1 MTRRMSVQDS
11 NESVNSHDVRDMDD
25 ESRENFL
32 KAKRLEFAKRKEE
45 SSATES
51 DYIWSNQ
58 TQSRAET

>member
-1 MTRRMSVQDS
+1 
-11 NESVNSHDVRDMDD
+11 MDD

-58 TQSRAET
+58 TQSRAETQVALK